1 MTVFQTMIRTGVRCL
16 VLAGVMG
23 GGVAVFGAPPLP
35 GLDDQIVRR
44 TCFVN
49 RVAAG
54 RAASARV
61 AGAPV
66 IPLPDYQVLVIRVQF
81 TDRAFLP
88 SSDPAVFF
96 QQVRAYYSENSYG
109 AFEPTFTLSPVFSLP
124 QNMAF
129 YGQNCGED
137 IACRTHYLIDASTEA
152 AAPAIDFNDYDQIM
166 IYHAGFGE
174 ESTGTSTDIW
184 SVFYPAEELPS
195 KAISVDGQPFDGAMI
210 VPELERNASALGVI
224 CHEYGHQLGLPDLYD
239 TSVPGGRST
248 VGAWDL
254 MDYPWVGN
262 PIGANPPHLGAWS
275 KRFLGLGTTVVT
287 GTGTVVLDP
296 IEVSPGRSFE
306 IHRDV
311 SEYFLMEYRLA
322 SAGSY
327 DRSLPQPAGLA
338 IWHVDNNLVDP
349 DSNVF
354 KDNEVNV
361 PSRNGHYGVDLVE
374 ADGMGGGVGSNDG
387 WTNGQT
393 LSAPASNWFSG
404 AVSSLVV
411 GSISGVGSGSVTAQ
425 VLFLGAQPTQSVA
438 RAFSYPNPATG
449 MARLGAPLGT
459 WTTFRLQLA
468 RPVDPSRLSAALFSI
483 NGQRVVQF
491 RGSEFLWR
499 DNLSRDNEWVFEL
512 DWNGRNDSGEDVG
525 SGVYYLLFNVDG
537 ERVTK
542 VVALQR

>member
-1 MTVFQTMIRTGVRCL
+1 MRS
-16 VLAGVMG
+16 
-23 GGVAVFGAPPLP
+23 
-35 GLDDQIVRR
+35 
-44 TCFVN
+44 
-49 RVAAG
+49 
-54 RAASARV
+54 ASARV

-66 IPLPDYQVLVIRVQF
+66 IPLPSYQVLVLRVQF

-88 SSDPAVFF
+88 SSDPGVFF
-96 QQVRAYYSENSYG
+96 QQVREYYSENSFG

-124 QNMAF
+124 RNMAF
-129 YGQNCGED
+129 YGENCGED
-137 IACRTHYLIDASTEA
+137 IACRTHFLIDASTEA
-152 AAPAIDFNDYDQIM
+152 ATPAIDFTDYDQIM

-184 SVFYPAEELPS
+184 SVFYPAAELPS
-195 KAISVDGQPFDGAMI
+195 KALTVDGKPFDGAMI

-239 TSVPGGRST
+239 TSVHGGRST
-248 VGAWDL
+248 VSAWDL

-262 PIGANPPHLGAWS
+262 PIGSNPPHLGAWS

-296 IEVSPGRSFE
+296 IELSPGRSFE
-306 IHRDV
+306 IHLDGS

-327 DRSLPQPAGLA
+327 DRFLPQPAGLA

-349 DSNVF
+349 ASDVF

-387 WTNGQT
+387 WTDSQT

-449 MARLGAPLGT
+449 MARLGAPSGT
-459 WTTFRLQLA
+459 WATFHLQLS
-468 RPVDPSRLSAALFSI
+468 RPVDPSRLSATLFSV
-483 NGQRVVQF
+483 NGQRVAQF

-499 DNLSRDNEWVFEL
+499 ENLSKDNEWVFEF
-512 DWNGRNDSGEDVG
+512 DWDGRNELGEDVA

-542 VVALQR
+542 VVAVQR

>member
-1 MTVFQTMIRTGVRCL
+1 MTVFQTINQGSLKIWC
-16 VLAGVMG
+16 LAGLMG
-23 GGVAVFGAPPLP
+23 FGPAVFGAPPSP
-35 GLDDQIVRR
+35 GLGDNTGRR

-49 RVAAG
+49 RAAAV

-66 IPLPDYQVLVIRVQF
+66 LPLPNYQVLVLRVQF
-81 TDRAFLP
+81 TDRTFLP
-88 SSDPAVFF
+88 SSDPSIFF
-96 QQVRAYYSENSYG
+96 QQVRDFFSENSYG
-109 AFEPTFTLSPVFSLP
+109 SFQPTFTLSPVFSLP

-152 AAPAIDFNDYDQIM
+152 AAVSLDFRDYGQIM

-184 SVFYPAEELPS
+184 SVFYPSSELP
-195 KAISVDGQPFDGAMI
+195 APIRVDGKEFDGAMI

-248 VGAWDL
+248 AGAWDL
-254 MDYPWVGN
+254 MDYPWVGS
-262 PIGANPPHLGAWS
+262 PIGSNPPHLGAWS
-275 KRFLGLGTTVVT
+275 KKFLGFGTTVVT
-287 GTGTVVLDP
+287 GTGTVVLGP
-296 IEVSPGRSFE
+296 MELAPGRSFE
-306 IHRDV
+306 IYRAG
-311 SEYFLMEYRLA
+311 SEYFLMEYRLS

-327 DRSLPQPAGLA
+327 DRYIPQSAGLA
-338 IWHVDNNLVDP
+338 IWHVDENLTDP
-349 DSNVF
+349 ESAVF

-361 PSRNGHYGVDLVE
+361 PSRNGHLGVDLVE
-374 ADGMGGGVGSNDG
+374 ADGMGGGVGTNDG

-411 GSISGVGSGSVTAQ
+411 GSITGVGSSAVTAQ
-425 VLFLGAQPTQSVA
+425 VLFLGAQSTQSVA

-449 MARLGAPLGT
+449 IVRLGAPVGT
-459 WTTFRLQLA
+459 WATFHIQLS
-468 RPVDPSRLSAALFSI
+468 RPVDPSRLSASLFSV
-483 NGQRVVQF
+483 NGQRVAQF
-491 RGSEFLWR
+491 RGSEFGWR
-499 DNLSRDNEWVFEL
+499 EDLSKDNEWVFEL
-512 DWNGRNDSGEDVG
+512 DWNGRNDFGENVA
-525 SGVYYLLFNVDG
+525 SGVYYLLYNVDG

-542 VVALQR
+542 VVAVQR